1 MASDQ
6 QLPNI
11 KVGRDADAED
21 DADEPEETRT
31 IEYLNYQVLGEQG
44 WSLEDD
50 DLFEKAADEEL
61 DETDH
66 GTFEAGEKRYILDAA
81 EDHGFEWPFECRAA
95 SCANCAAI
103 VKEGEVTMDMDLI
116 LTDEEVEERDIVLT
130 CQSLAVTDRVRLVY
144 NAQHLD
150 YLRDRVIGVR
160 EV

>member
-1 MASDQ
+1 MVPDQ

-11 KVGRDADAED
+11 KVGRDAEADAA
-21 DADEPEETRT
+21 ADEPEETRT
-31 IEYLNYQVLGEQG
+31 VEYLNYQVIGERG

-50 DLFEKAADEEL
+50 DLFEKAAEADL
-61 DETDH
+61 PTVDH
-66 GTFEAGEKRYILDAA
+66 GTFEAGKTRYILDAA
-81 EDHGFEWPFECRAA
+81 EDQGFEWPFECRAA

-103 VKEGEVTMDMDLI
+103 LKEGEIEMDMDLI
-116 LTDEEVEERDIVLT
+116 LTDEEVEEQNIVLT
-130 CQSLAVTDRVRLVY
+130 CQSLAVTDEVKLVY